1 MSEVISSSDSS
12 RAPRTKDNTK
22 KVFIKTY
29 GCQMNVYDSERMGD
43 ALADSGY
50 QVTKTIEDAELILL
64 NTCHIREKAAE
75 KVYSDIGRIRKI
87 KNKKKAL
94 GIDVTIGVT
103 GCVAQAEGKEILHR
117 AREVDLV
124 VGPQTYHRLPQ
135 LVARAVKGERV
146 VDTEYATEDK
156 FEHLPKLEKQ
166 QVIARGVTAFLTIQ
180 EGCDK
185 FCTFCVVPY
194 TRGSE
199 QSRSVAQIVD
209 EANRLVE
216 AGVREITL
224 LGQNVNAWHG
234 EGPNGSEWGLGELL
248 FELAKIGGLQRLR
261 YTTSHPIDMSDDE
274 ADTLLAAHRDL
285 EILMPYLH
293 LPVQSGSDKILKAM
307 NRHHTADDYLRAIER
322 FRNVRPDIAISGD
335 FIVGFPG
342 ESDEDFDQTMKLI
355 EEVKYSSAF
364 SFVYSPRPGTPGAAL
379 EATVAPELARER
391 LKQLQDLL
399 NAQQYQFNKDCVGQ
413 EMKVL
418 IEKPGKKPGQMIAR
432 SPWLQS
438 VILNDSVIQAG
449 AIIPV
454 KIILGSPNSLV
465 GEVV

>member
-1 MSEVISSSDSS
+1 M
-12 RAPRTKDNTK
+12 
-22 KVFIKTY
+22 
-29 GCQMNVYDSERMGD
+29 
-43 ALADSGY
+43 
-50 QVTKTIEDAELILL
+50 
-64 NTCHIREKAAE
+64 
-75 KVYSDIGRIRKI
+75 
-87 KNKKKAL
+87 
-94 GIDVTIGVT
+94 
-103 GCVAQAEGKEILHR
+103 
-117 AREVDLV
+117 
-124 VGPQTYHRLPQ
+124 
-135 LVARAVKGERV
+135 
-146 VDTEYATEDK
+146 
-156 FEHLPKLEKQ
+156 
-166 QVIARGVTAFLTIQ
+166 
-180 EGCDK
+180 
-185 FCTFCVVPY
+185 
-194 TRGSE
+194 
-199 QSRSVAQIVD
+199 
-209 EANRLVE
+209 VE

-234 EGPNGSEWGLGELL
+234 EGPDGSEWGLGELL

-342 ESDEDFDQTMKLI
+342 ESDDDFDQTMKLI
-355 EEVKYSSAF
+355 EEVTYSSAY

-379 EATVAPELARER
+379 DATVAPEIARER
-391 LKQLQDLL
+391 LKRLQDLL

-418 IEKPGKKPGQMIAR
+418 IEKPGKKPGQMIGR

-438 VILNDSVIQAG
+438 VILKDSVNQAG

-454 KIILGSPNSLV
+454 KITLGSPNSLV
-465 GEVV
+465 GEVI